1 MADTQTAPAG
11 VTPGARDVPVPGP
24 LASSDEID
32 LADATQVFQNLMDP
46 PEETPEEG
54 GEEAAGPAGD

>member
-32 LADATQVFQNLMDP
+32 LADATQGFLNLMDP
-46 PEETPEEG
+46 RGNSRRRRSRPY
-54 GEEAAGPAGD
+54 